1 MAKNGDVPNGD
12 VLVVEDDAQL
22 NELVGAYVELAG
34 FQYRRALDGRS
45 ALAAASERPPAMVI
59 LDLMLPDIDGFEVC
73 KRLRSS
79 DKTSQTPVLMLTAL
93 SQDEHRRR
101 GMECGATGYMTKP
114 FDPDELMEKIRET
127 TKKD

>member
-1 MAKNGDVPNGD
+1 MDQNGD

-34 FQYRRALDGRS
+34 FRYRPALDGRS
-45 ALAAASERPPAMVI
+45 ALRAAGERPPAMVI
-59 LDLMLPDIDGFEVC
+59 LDLMLPDLDGFEVC
-73 KRLRSS
+73 KQLRAA
-79 DKTSQTPVLMLTAL
+79 DATSKTPVLMLTAL

-127 TKKD
+127 AKRN